1 MESIVVTCC
10 TTLSGGSSSD
20 ESGWPISAMRC
31 STRSLISK
39 SVERSWRSSALRMV
53 LGINKISYVTMLIC
67 LLLDYIRTVQS
78 RNFTSCPGIY
88 QALLML
94 SYWGLHHE
102 DTKAQRRP
110 LAPLAGADH
119 DLPLATVVRPEEAG
133 GAVWTSGLYLAAERI
148 DWMSNSMIFAIFFG
162 PSFVSFCV
170 VSSKK

>member
-10 TTLSGGSSSD
+10 TTLSRGSSSD
-20 ESGWPISAMRC
+20 ESGWPISTMRC

-78 RNFTSCPGIY
+78 RNFSSCPGIY

-102 DTKAQRRP
+102 DTKAQRSSS
-110 LAPLAGADH
+110 APLRHVAEFGSIV
-119 DLPLATVVRPEEAG
+119 VVRLFFVSWCLCGEISSFNSTPLIAPG
-133 GAVWTSGLYLAAERI
+133 MPLLLAQKISGL
-148 DWMSNSMIFAIFFG
+148 
-162 PSFVSFCV
+162 
-170 VSSKK
+170 